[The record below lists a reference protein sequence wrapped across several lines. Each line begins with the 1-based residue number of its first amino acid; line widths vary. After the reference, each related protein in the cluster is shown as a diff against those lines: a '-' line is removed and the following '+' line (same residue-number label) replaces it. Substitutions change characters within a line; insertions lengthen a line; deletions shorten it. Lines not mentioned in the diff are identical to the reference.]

1 MQKISYARY
10 RFPPVIIQHSVWLY
24 FRFPLS
30 YRDVEDLLAERGI
43 DVSYETVRRWALK
56 FGQAYARRLRTTR
69 PRPNARWHL
78 DEVFVS
84 INGKR
89 VYLWRAVD
97 SEGEVLDI
105 LVQSRRN
112 KKAAL
117 KLMRKLLK
125 KQGFV
130 PDALVTD
137 KLPSY
142 GAALKDLGLS
152 KHHDFGGRKNNRAE
166 NSHLPV
172 RQRERRM
179 QRFKSAGSAQR
190 FLSTHAAVYN
200 TFNVQR
206 HLISRKTLRQF
217 RNEAMSVWQTVTAAA
232 RPKLPARF
240 TRLRFDNVTAPDCGQ
255 PTRAMSGPTI
265 LFRIAPMTARCSRCS
280 PSSPSTHAIAWRST

>member
-1 MQKISYARY
+1 MQNISYARH
-10 RFPPVIIQHSVWLY
+10 RFPPEIIQYAVWLY
-24 FRFPLS
+24 FRYPLS
-30 YRDVEDLLAERGI
+30 YRDVEDLLAERDI

-69 PRPNARWHL
+69 PRADGRWHL
-78 DEVFVS
+78 DEMFVS

-89 VYLWRAVD
+89 MYLWRAVD

-125 KQGFV
+125 KQDFV
-130 PDALVTD
+130 PDAFVTD

-142 GAALKDLGLS
+142 GAALNDLGLS
-152 KHHDFGGRKNNRAE
+152 RHHEFGGRKNNRAE

-200 TFNVQR
+200 VFNVQR
-206 HLISRKTLRQF
+206 HLISRNTLRQF
-217 RNEAMSVWQTVTAAA
+217 RGEAMSVLQTVTAAA
-232 RPKLPARF
+232 
-240 TRLRFDNVTAPDCGQ
+240 
-255 PTRAMSGPTI
+255 
-265 LFRIAPMTARCSRCS
+265 
-280 PSSPSTHAIAWRST
+280 

>member
-1 MQKISYARY
+1 MQNISYARY
-10 RFPPVIIQHSVWLY
+10 RFPPAIIQHAVWLY

-30 YRDVEDLLAERGI
+30 LRDVEDLLAERGI
-43 DVSYETVRRWALK
+43 DASYESVRRWSVK
-56 FGQAYARRLRTTR
+56 FGLSYANGLRRLR
-69 PRPNARWHL
+69 PRPDARWHL
-78 DEVFVS
+78 DEMFVS

-89 VYLWRAVD
+89 LYLWRAVD

-112 KKAAL
+112 KKAAR

-130 PDALVTD
+130 PDAFVTD

-142 GAALKDLGLS
+142 SAALGDLGMDGR
-152 KHHDFGGRKNNRAE
+152 HVTGGRSNNRAE

-179 QRFKSAGSAQR
+179 QRFKSARSAQR

-217 RNEAMSVWQTVTAAA
+217 RNQAMSLWKTATVAA
-232 RPKLPARF
+232 
-240 TRLRFDNVTAPDCGQ
+240 
-255 PTRAMSGPTI
+255 
-265 LFRIAPMTARCSRCS
+265 
-280 PSSPSTHAIAWRST
+280 

>member
-1 MQKISYARY
+1 M
-10 RFPPVIIQHSVWLY
+10 IQGTAKEQSGRKFTSAGCDDESERAAV
-24 FRFPLS
+24 RIDPLRCS
-30 YRDVEDLLAERGI
+30 GSSPSMRPSTT
-43 DVSYETVRRWALK
+43 SYETVRRWASEVSRR
-56 FGQAYARRLRTTR
+56 QAYARRLRTTR
-69 PRPNARWHL
+69 PRPDARWHL

-84 INGKR
+84 IAGKR
-89 VYLWRAVD
+89 MYLWRAVD

-117 KLMRKLLK
+117 RIMRKLLK
-125 KQGFV
+125 KQSFV
-130 PDALVTD
+130 PDAVVTD

-142 GAALKDLGLS
+142 GAALKDLGLT

-179 QRFKSAGSAQR
+179 QRFKSARSAQR
-190 FLSTHAAVYN
+190 FLSTHATVYN

-217 RNEAMSVWQTVTAAA
+217 RNHAMGLWQTATA
-232 RPKLPARF
+232 
-240 TRLRFDNVTAPDCGQ
+240 TA
-255 PTRAMSGPTI
+255 
-265 LFRIAPMTARCSRCS
+265 
-280 PSSPSTHAIAWRST
+280 

>member
-1 MQKISYARY
+1 MQKVSYRRH
-10 RFPPVIIQHSVWLY
+10 RFPAAVIQQAVWLY

-43 DVSYETVRRWALK
+43 EISYETARRWALK
-56 FGQAYARRLRTTR
+56 FGQGYARKLRRLR
-69 PRPNARWHL
+69 PRPDGRWHL

-89 VYLWRAVD
+89 MYLWRAVD

-125 KQGFV
+125 KQGYAPNYV
-130 PDALVTD
+130 VTD

-142 GAALKDLGLS
+142 GAALRDLS
-152 KHHDFGGRKNNRAE
+152 MTEKHVTGGRSNNRAE

-179 QRFKSAGSAQR
+179 QGFKSPGSAQR
-190 FLSTHAAVYN
+190 FLSIHAAVYN
-200 TFNVQR
+200 TFNIQR
-206 HLISRKTLRQF
+206 HLITRKTLRQF
-217 RNEAMSVWQTVTAAA
+217 RGEAMSTWQTVTAAA
-232 RPKLPARF
+232 
-240 TRLRFDNVTAPDCGQ
+240 
-255 PTRAMSGPTI
+255 
-265 LFRIAPMTARCSRCS
+265 
-280 PSSPSTHAIAWRST
+280 